1 MVLDMVDKDLLY
13 YVLIIKANIAQKC
26 QILPKKLNLAFLLN
40 IFSDLKPQK
49 YSILKDGGKNTR
61 RGRVPQFCCREG
73 HKNLTPPEDTQ
84 YQYLPL

>member
-13 YVLIIKANIAQKC
+13 YILIIKAKIAQKC

-49 YSILKDGGKNTR
+49 YSIPREGGN
-61 RGRVPQFCCREG
+61 FAAEG

-84 YQYLPL
+84 YLPL